1 MKSWMK
7 ILLGVFIF
15 NAVMNHLRNEEIIT
29 GQININYS
37 RLVNSVTSNNVIRFV
52 DTDNNQYVDRNMI
65 QNLSTAHYRQEI
77 PQNQRQNS
85 RYYQEDEERIEDLFD
100 EEAESVSDYTPDPE
114 PINDNSIHVVRNGET
129 LITLGTIYGISWRRI
144 KEINGIYDVND
155 LRPGQ
160 KIWIPNS

>member
-7 ILLGVFIF
+7 ILLGVFVF

-52 DTDNNQYVDRNMI
+52 NTDNNQCIDRNMI
-65 QNLSTAHYRQEI
+65 QNLSAAHYRQEVA
-77 PQNQRQNS
+77 PYQRNNS

-100 EEAESVSDYTPDPE
+100 EEAESMSDYTPDPE

>member
-7 ILLGVFIF
+7 ILLGIFVF

-29 GQININYS
+29 GQIHINYS
-37 RLVNSVTSNNVIRFV
+37 KLVNSVTSNSVIRFV
-52 DTDNNQYVDRNMI
+52 DTEIDQYPDQNTI
-65 QNLSTAHYRQEI
+65 QNLSTIRHQREVPRYRDEN
-77 PQNQRQNS
+77 PK
-85 RYYQEDEERIEDLFD
+85 YYQDDEERIEDLFND
-100 EEAESVSDYTPDPE
+100 EEENISELQPSPE
-114 PINDNSIHVVRNGET
+114 PINNTSIHVVRNGET
-129 LITLGTIYGISWRRI
+129 LITLGTIYGINWRRI